1 MAAPHRLHPARR
13 VVAKGGLIAYPTE
26 AVFGLGCN
34 PYDASAVARLL
45 AVKRRPVSK
54 GLIVLASDFAQLEPL
69 LAPLSDQLLD
79 TVTATWPGPVTWL
92 LPARPEVP
100 NWLRG
105 THDSIAVRVTDHPG
119 SRALCEAFGGAI
131 VSTSANPATLPPARN
146 PLKVRSY
153 FGNAPVMILHGPLGG
168 RAQPSEI
175 RDGRSGRLVRAG

>member
-92 LPARPEVP
+92 LPVHARTPL
-100 NWLRG
+100 WLTG
-105 THDSIAVRVTDHPG
+105 GHDTLAVRVTAHPP
-119 SRALCEAFGGAI
+119 AAELCAACGPL
-131 VSTSANPATLPPARN
+131 VSTSANRSGGQPARTA
-146 PLKVRSY
+146 LAAR
-153 FGNAPVMILHGPLGG
+153 LRLGTDVDLVVPG
-168 RAQPSEI
+168 RVGDLARPTEI
-175 RDGRSGRLVRAG
+175 RDGRTGEVLRAG